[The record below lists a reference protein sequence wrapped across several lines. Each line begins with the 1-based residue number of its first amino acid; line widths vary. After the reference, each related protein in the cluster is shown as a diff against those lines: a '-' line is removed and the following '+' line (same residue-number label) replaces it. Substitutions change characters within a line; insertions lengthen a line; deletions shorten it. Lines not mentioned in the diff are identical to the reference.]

1 MQIEVKVRD
10 ITIGDDVREK
20 VRRRFAKIGK
30 QLPEATK
37 LSVELREER
46 RGGEPDIYRCDC
58 TLVLKGTIGLS
69 RAQFPQGTLS
79 PMLDALARA
88 PLWAAGCDYGHGTGH
103 GVGLEIHEA
112 PRVGATVDATLAA
125 GQVVTVVDSTGGKG
139 GGTYT
144 IKNGAG
150 KKVTGLRACDLAA
163 HKPLT
168 EVFGQKSSSKS

>member
-1 MQIEVKVRD
+1 MRIISKADAQ
-10 ITIGDDVREK
+10 
-20 VRRRFAKIGK
+20 
-30 QLPEATK
+30 
-37 LSVELREER
+37 
-46 RGGEPDIYRCDC
+46 
-58 TLVLKGTIGLS
+58 KGTLQVQVKES
-69 RAQFPQGTLS
+69 AES
-79 PMLDALARA
+79 A
-88 PLWAAGCDYGHGTGH
+88 PKSLK
-103 GVGLEIHEA
+103 
-112 PRVGATVDATLAA
+112 